1 MRNLDKSDEDQT
13 NSDRQDDSSTDDETQ
28 SLIMRRKRMDFL
40 ELSDDEKNIVI
51 RLNRNKS
58 KKLKTKN

>member
-51 RLNRNKS
+51 SLNRNKS